1 MVVAKGWYD
10 SYVLCSSIA
19 PSAFWE
25 NYNTPNLYFPASAS
39 STVWLLWSHYN
50 FAQIIWTEFGH
61 FASMD
66 SSIAISWYVM
76 HVMHISFPT
85 CVYISHHDQNIPML
99 RNPTLNIQASLL
111 LEFTLQGFAFTL
123 QVGAMKNPLLDGTD
137 PVSWVIDGLGHL
149 ADGHNCDQRGLLLH
163 HHHHKDHV
171 ITFTTFPYT
180 LSHMHSEEAWKCFS
194 FKSPNI
200 SWFSHVKRKD
210 SHSRIPWNMLNF
222 PQL

>member
-1 MVVAKGWYD
+1 M
-10 SYVLCSSIA
+10 SYVQASPHQHSGKTR
-19 PSAFWE
+19 
-25 NYNTPNLYFPASAS
+25 NTPNLHFPASAS

-50 FAQIIWTEFGH
+50 FMQIIWTEFGH

-85 CVYISHHDQNIPML
+85 CVYISHHSQNIPML

-149 ADGHNCDQRGLLLH
+149 GDWHNCDFLMITSAVFIFIFIIRIMSSPSQPSH
-163 HHHHKDHV
+163 IHSV
-171 ITFTTFPYT
+171 ICTQKRPGSAS
-180 LSHMHSEEAWKCFS
+180 LSRAPTSAGFHT
-194 FKSPNI
+194 
-200 SWFSHVKRKD
+200 
-210 SHSRIPWNMLNF
+210 
-222 PQL
+222 